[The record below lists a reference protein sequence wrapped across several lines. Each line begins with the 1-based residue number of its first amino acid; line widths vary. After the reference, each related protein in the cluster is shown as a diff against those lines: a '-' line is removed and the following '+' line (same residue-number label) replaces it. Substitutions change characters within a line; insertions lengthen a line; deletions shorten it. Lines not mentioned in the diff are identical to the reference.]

1 MDTVR
6 VYMEFDGTL
15 VPEVNRRGHPRGD
28 RGIQRHQGHE
38 ENGDGFDPYEEPY
51 DEHV

>member
-6 VYMEFDGTL
+6 FYMEFDGTL
-15 VPEVNRRGHPRGD
+15 TPDVNGP
-28 RGIQRHQGHE
+28 GIQQATQEYNAIKATKKTAGV
-38 ENGDGFDPYEEPY
+38 DPYEEPY